1 MNMLDIFIMVK
12 YDNCLFNFGG
22 ITEISREIEIA
33 LNINENS
40 DYENF
45 SFFYVFSVYY
55 YNFV

>member
-1 MNMLDIFIMVK
+1 MLDIFIMVK